1 MATRGAIADMEK
13 QARDRIDAASK
24 VLADKAGVE
33 MPVVPYEAKP
43 DMRMLRHLETQAAF
57 LEVLAGNVTAP
68 DLADVQIGAEI
79 APDGDA
85 VVVTEAIDGEVAKP
99 KAKRNR

>member
-1 MATRGAIADMEK
+1 MEK

-24 VLADKAGVE
+24 ALAETAGIDV
-33 MPVVPYEAKP
+33 PVVPYEAKP

-57 LEVLAGNVTAP
+57 LEALVAGRAN
-68 DLADVQIGAEI
+68 DIADVELGAEV

-85 VVVTEAIDGEVAKP
+85 VVVTEAVDGEVAKP
-99 KAKRNR
+99 KASRKR